1 LDDIVTSVTFIAMD
15 DLERV
20 AAMPWFAALE
30 AEARM
35 DLIRRGRLRRRAA
48 GEWLFGEGDE
58 DTGVVALLEGALGLH
73 AQAPG
78 GGEVLIGVLQPGGMI
93 GQSIVFGGGPRL
105 LTVICV
111 EASLLFTLSDQA
123 LRRAIERHPSLWRGL
138 LALAYGQQRA
148 SVEALAI
155 RVGLRP
161 RQRLVAQL
169 LTLSR
174 RQRRAPVSQSAL
186 AEMIGVSRKAVN
198 GWLGELEAAGLVTR
212 GYGALTIDDRA
223 GLARRLRD

>member
-1 LDDIVTSVTFIAMD
+1 MDEAARIA
-15 DLERV
+15 
-20 AAMPWFAALE
+20 AIPWFAALE
-30 AEARM
+30 ADVSA
-35 DLIRRGRLRRRAA
+35 DLIARGRLRRRRA

-58 DTGVVALLEGALGLH
+58 DTGIVAVLEGALGLH
-73 AQAPG
+73 AKAPG
-78 GGEVLIGVLQPGGMI
+78 GREVMIGVLQPGGLI

-111 EASLLFTLSDQA
+111 EASVLFTLSDPA
-123 LRRAIERHPSLWRGL
+123 LRQAIERHPSLWRAL

-155 RVGLRP
+155 RAGLKP

-174 RQRRAPVSQSAL
+174 WQRRAPVSQSAL